1 MGRNEIIVQQL
12 DGEAWERGE
21 ITIVGRPATLTEWC
35 GKLIEW
41 EMRLAVMPLSRI
53 TGGPYDG
60 GHVLMAIRSPTLAFG
75 PRSCGTSAAHP
86 TVKPCRDNQCPR
98 PLFLGKRHPLP
109 LSAFPPTTPA
119 ALGEGRM
126 ALNLP

>member
-1 MGRNEIIVQQL
+1 MREKTMMDTKDIVVQQL

-60 GHVLMAIRSPTLAFG
+60 GHVLMAIGDVRLYFA
-75 PRSCGTSAAHP
+75 
-86 TVKPCRDNQCPR
+86 V
-98 PLFLGKRHPLP
+98 
-109 LSAFPPTTPA
+109 PA
-119 ALGEGRM
+119 AAIP
-126 ALNLP
+126 ALRPWLSDRDYAELRRRTPR